1 MSSSRIDLKNPALA
15 AVLAWLVPGLGHAY
29 QGRWF
34 KAALYSICIWST
46 FGCGWVLGDGK
57 VVYYNTD
64 LKRGRRPIG
73 YAAQV
78 MVGVASLPAF
88 LQTSRATPRDEM
100 LFRRENISLERPL
113 AGEIE
118 GVLVNAQYQGGHGH
132 FKFRGQI
139 EIEPSTDGGFDARS
153 GVAGRL
159 TGTLSKIDEAETNLP
174 DGTEVDLKITFLR
187 SLEPEIFPSPH
198 RELQC
203 DVKGQLLGPNGGDFE
218 AGLKGKILNVRS
230 IWNRYAAPLDAEG
243 VEATHGDLGKFFE
256 IGLVYTWI
264 AGLLN
269 LLAIWD
275 AYEGPA
281 YGYGD
286 EEAPPAG
293 SAPPPGSGGP
303 GSGTDQAIATGATAP
318 ATTGNPDLIGS
329 GGSSGGFTLPPTPP
343 PTT

>member
-1 MSSSRIDLKNPALA
+1 MSSSRIDLKNPVLA
-15 AVLAWLVPGLGHAY
+15 TILAWLVPGLGHAY

-34 KAALYSICIWST
+34 KAALYSVCIWST

-78 MVGVASLPAF
+78 LVGVASLPAL
-88 LQTSRATPRDEM
+88 LQTSRATPRDIHQ
-100 LFRRENISLERPL
+100 FSRDSIPLERPL
-113 AGEIE
+113 SGEFE
-118 GVLVNAQYQGGHGH
+118 GWLIDAEFPGGRGN

-139 EIEPSTDGGFDARS
+139 SIEPSPDATFVKS
-153 GVAGRL
+153 V
-159 TGTLSKIDEAETNLP
+159 TGKLKGTISKADELETNIP
-174 DGTEVDLKITFLR
+174 DGSTIELTIDYLR
-187 SLEPEIFPSPH
+187 SLEPAIYPSSD

-203 DVKGQLLGPNGGDFE
+203 EAKGQLLGANGGE
-218 AGLKGKILNVRS
+218 LKAGVKGKILNVRS

-243 VEATHGDLGKFFE
+243 LEETHGDLGKFFE

-269 LLAIWD
+269 LLAMWD

-286 EEAPPAG
+286 EEPAGPTAAPPDVGAG
-293 SAPPPGSGGP
+293 TATPESTTANHSTDIPPPVGEPQPTVVP
-303 GSGTDQAIATGATAP
+303 GVAKV
-318 ATTGNPDLIGS
+318 
-329 GGSSGGFTLPPTPP
+329 
-343 PTT
+343 